1 MNIESQ
7 LTGLPMNRVADLKEY
22 INHSVPKVM
31 GVDYVG
37 HITEAR
43 IEWMVTSIMILM

>member
-22 INHSVPKVM
+22 INHSVPKLWV
-31 GVDYVG
+31 
-37 HITEAR
+37 
-43 IEWMVTSIMILM
+43 WIM